1 MKNKSYTTIETILD
15 NKQYVLSKFVSIVVL
30 FISLEIYNRNSRTA
44 KLHMLVLAVRN
55 VRHRLQVLT
64 DELAQNAVALA
75 MQNAHTRHSYKY
87 SVVDEVL
94 HSVQSFVATHAT
106 HVEILMEVELM

>member
-15 NKQYVLSKFVSIVVL
+15 NKQYVLSKIVSIVV
-30 FISLEIYNRNSRTA
+30 FTSLEIYTRNSRTA
-44 KLHMLVLAVRN
+44 KLHMLVLAACHIRY
-55 VRHRLQVLT
+55 RLQVLT

-106 HVEILMEVELM
+106 HIEILMEVELM

>member
-15 NKQYVLSKFVSIVVL
+15 NKQYVLSKIVSIVV
-30 FISLEIYNRNSRTA
+30 FTSLEIYNRNSRTA
-44 KLHMLVLAVRN
+44 KLHMLVLAACHIRY
-55 VRHRLQVLT
+55 RQQVLT

-75 MQNAHTRHSYKY
+75 VQNAHTRHSYKY

-106 HVEILMEVELM
+106 HIEILMEVELM